1 MFTDAFAQIGLLDY
15 RDARQRGRWITG
27 LAWFLPAT
35 WTVLFITVR
44 APVIMVMAGG
54 FALCLLLL
62 MVIFAALHFRYRRLS
77 PDLRPSRAYDLLLWV
92 SCFAIA
98 GVGVIAVVNL
108 F

>member
-1 MFTDAFAQIGLLDY
+1 
-15 RDARQRGRWITG
+15 
-27 LAWFLPAT
+27 
-35 WTVLFITVR
+35 
-44 APVIMVMAGG
+44 MAGG